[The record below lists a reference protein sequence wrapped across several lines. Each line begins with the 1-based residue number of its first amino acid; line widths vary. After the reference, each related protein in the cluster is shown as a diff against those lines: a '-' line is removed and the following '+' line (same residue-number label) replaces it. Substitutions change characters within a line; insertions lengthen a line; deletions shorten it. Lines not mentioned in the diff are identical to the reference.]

1 MPVTRGGAQSTPAS
15 LSSNSDV
22 SETDVSQQYSVN
34 IDSLIAPLSGSLS
47 TLDDNAVVH
56 GREAKVLRDATSA
69 AISQVWND
77 ARSQTSSLASSINES
92 TLALSRRLNDS
103 FSAVGDRLESTPM
116 VATLGADG
124 SLPGVRS
131 FSGTHA
137 LVPDTDVPTR
147 TSALTVEESVITV
160 ASAPGQLIGR
170 HAMDGCK
177 VRVFNPV
184 HFLPTVVLLRVQM
197 ILVSCRVLLPPT
209 HNVDLESAQQ
219 RIVELS
225 LAVDQTKAQLQQS
238 EARVAA
244 FMARNEELSQTTFGQ
259 RKPSSSA
266 SIPDVRTL
274 FLCSLAI
281 ICFSGFPSEY

>member
-131 FSGTHA
+131 FSGLHRTDPPHRLNRYVRSCEACQRKRSHGATREKMIPVHANAIFHKRYTQPGLWRRNTTH
-137 LVPDTDVPTR
+137 D
-147 TSALTVEESVITV
+147 
-160 ASAPGQLIGR
+160 
-170 HAMDGCK
+170 K
-177 VRVFNPV
+177 VRHTRRSTISQAPETLCIVII
-184 HFLPTVVLLRVQM
+184 LPTH
-197 ILVSCRVLLPPT
+197 VSQAGSHAT
-209 HNVDLESAQQ
+209 
-219 RIVELS
+219 
-225 LAVDQTKAQLQQS
+225 QT
-238 EARVAA
+238 R
-244 FMARNEELSQTTFGQ
+244 R
-259 RKPSSSA
+259 RP
-266 SIPDVRTL
+266 
-274 FLCSLAI
+274 
-281 ICFSGFPSEY
+281 